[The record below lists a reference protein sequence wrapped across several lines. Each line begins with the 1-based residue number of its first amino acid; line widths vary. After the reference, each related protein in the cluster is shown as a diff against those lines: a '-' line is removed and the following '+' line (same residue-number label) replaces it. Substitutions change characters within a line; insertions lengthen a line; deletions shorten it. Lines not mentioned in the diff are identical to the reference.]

1 MKSLVLKYDAERSK
15 GKGNFNNIL
24 STCFTRIYKLFVRLC
39 VFLHLLWVN
48 YHKIK
53 IIFKKKNYL
62 IKFKRRATLSTAL
75 VVIGKIIP
83 SGKFTCI
90 QHNCLK

>member
-15 GKGNFNNIL
+15 GKGKLTTYLVRVSHENMNF
-24 STCFTRIYKLFVRLC
+24 LC
-39 VFLHLLWVN
+39 VYVYFCIYFGLMILRSRLSL
-48 YHKIK
+48 
-53 IIFKKKNYL
+53 KKNYL
-62 IKFKRRATLSTAL
+62 IKFKRRATLSTAS
-75 VVIGKIIP
+75 VMIGKIIP